1 MASHLSRTHFLKT
14 ETQGF
19 EWRTPAPSSVPSPPM
34 PSKRPFRN
42 ARLPDTPEI
51 GPLPSI
57 FTAHILGQATYVSCL
72 LTILPLP
79 AFVPLSLSSTQ
90 AAT

>member
-1 MASHLSRTHFLKT
+1 
-14 ETQGF
+14 
-19 EWRTPAPSSVPSPPM
+19 M

-57 FTAHILGQATYVSCL
+57 CTARILGQATYVPCL
-72 LTILPLP
+72 LTNHPPSSRVCPSKPVLHTSSHMSLQGLPQTV
-79 AFVPLSLSSTQ
+79 APLN
-90 AAT
+90 